1 MIDNAKQNNS
11 FPNVEYM
18 VSAAERM
25 PMLEDKSV
33 VLVTAGRAIQYF
45 DFGPFFSEC
54 KRVLKPNG
62 IVAFYSSDHTEF
74 IIPDS
79 PDKAQRLNERFRK
92 VSTQKSLSFVSKL
105 FLQMIFKAERRRH
118 ERILGWPN
126 WGQTE
131 EIRRH

>member
-1 MIDNAKQNNS
+1 
-11 FPNVEYM
+11 M

-25 PMLEDKSV
+25 PMLEDKTV

-92 VSTQKSLSFVSKL
+92 VSTVYTKVFVLRFKTFLHMTFLKS
-105 FLQMIFKAERRRH
+105 
-118 ERILGWPN
+118 
-126 WGQTE
+126 
-131 EIRRH
+131 